1 VQRTVIVAATGAL
14 SVALLLGVTGCSPG
28 FSGDD
33 GAQGGG
39 APATSPVSQPGRHS
53 GLPEPCGTPDQ
64 DRLRDLLPGA
74 GSEALKGASRVTY
87 DTGRRAACDWASES
101 EGTVYELSVDFL
113 RTLSY
118 DPEISDNDRA
128 ALDFAARADLAAI
141 LPEEDTREDDGD
153 GDGDGD
159 EEPDAGT
166 GPDRDRDRDENGD
179 GDGAST
185 TPDGES
191 GTGTGTGTDA
201 EAGAGLD
208 GVTRPAG
215 EYAPRMLSGIGHAA
229 YVDDRLAADG
239 TRRQISLV
247 FHTSNV
253 IVAIDYSETV
263 EESGQG
269 LGSAIL
275 QELVRALARQVA
287 GRFDD

>member
-153 GDGDGD
+153 GDGD
-159 EEPDAGT
+159 EEPDAGQVVAVHDLN
-166 GPDRDRDRDENGD
+166 GSLLDVLLLNGHQEGCRGARHAPGCHHHPDCPG
-179 GDGAST
+179 
-185 TPDGES
+185 TPGCGCSERNVNH
-191 GTGTGTGTDA
+191 G
-201 EAGAGLD
+201 
-208 GVTRPAG
+208 RP
-215 EYAPRMLSGIGHAA
+215 
-229 YVDDRLAADG
+229 
-239 TRRQISLV
+239 
-247 FHTSNV
+247 
-253 IVAIDYSETV
+253 
-263 EESGQG
+263 
-269 LGSAIL
+269 
-275 QELVRALARQVA
+275 
-287 GRFDD
+287 